1 MAQQPT
7 MQDPPTVPIEVQV
20 TVRVADPAHKR
31 RPFQFFANLKGAA
44 HSFSRFDLA
53 LLGVGIVVYIFT
65 RFFALSS
72 FPIYFF
78 CDEAIVTNLAQDLI
92 NNRFY
97 DGDGNFLPPYF
108 PAGGRWP
115 TSLSVYLQT
124 IGVILF
130 GKSVYVTR
138 ATVAAVSIL
147 CAIGIAL
154 TLKLIFKNRFWWSGV
169 LILAVIPTAF
179 VHSRTA
185 FEHTNMV
192 SFYAC
197 FLCSYL
203 LYRYR
208 SPKFIFLALL
218 FGGLTFYSYTNG
230 QGVMLVSGVL
240 LLFSDLRFHLR
251 QDPKIMVGV
260 LGMLVVL
267 AAPYLRQQYL
277 HPGTSL
283 EHQLQTLDSYWVRD
297 IPLGEK
303 LLTFGKLYV
312 EGLNPLYLFLPNDV
326 DWIRHRYKGLG
337 HLSQYLMPFVLIG
350 FTVCLS
356 RWRSSAHRV
365 LLIAVLAAP
374 FSAALVEV
382 MITRVSVIIVPAS
395 IMAVI
400 SISQIKAWL
409 GNFFSL
415 PYKPLAVG
423 LAAVLATA
431 SFALLHN
438 ALVKGPTWYS
448 DYGLYGM
455 QYGAEQLSSAVK
467 DELAKDA
474 GATIIVS
481 HNWANDP
488 NAFIEFFLTIA
499 ERQRVKTE
507 SMEDFLKYKNKL
519 NSNLL
524 FALSSD
530 EYNFATSSNKVVVST
545 PLRTLAYP
553 NGEIGFYFVKMK
565 YVDNADSIF
574 TAESEQRRKF
584 VETNIE

>member
-1 MAQQPT
+1 MDRIPNDLIGFPLTQQRVL
-7 MQDPPTVPIEVQV
+7 QNPPTVPIEVQV
-20 TVRVADPAHKR
+20 TVRVAEPASGKR
-31 RPFQFFANLKGAA
+31 PSQFFANLRNAA
-44 HSFSRFDLA
+44 RSFSRFDLA
-53 LLGVGIVVYIFT
+53 LLGVGIAVYIFT

-92 NNRFY
+92 NNKFY
-97 DGDGNFLPPYF
+97 DGEGNFLPPYF
-108 PAGGRWP
+108 RAGGRWP

-147 CAIGIAL
+147 CAIAIAL
-154 TLKLIFKNRFWWSGV
+154 TLKLVFENRFWWSGV

-192 SFYAC
+192 TFYAC

-208 SPKFIFLALL
+208 SPKFILPSLL

-230 QGVMLVSGVL
+230 QGVMLVSGSL

-251 QDPKIMVGV
+251 QDPKIIVGA
-260 LGMLVVL
+260 LGMLALL
-267 AAPYLRQQYL
+267 AVPYLRQQYL

-283 EHQLQTLDSYWVRD
+283 EHQLQTLDSYWVRN
-297 IPLGEK
+297 IPFSEK

-326 DWIRHRYKGLG
+326 DWMRHRYKGLG

-350 FTVCLS
+350 FAVCLS
-356 RWRSSAHRV
+356 RWRSSAHRA
-365 LLIAVLAAP
+365 LLIAILAAP

-382 MITRVSVIIVPAS
+382 MITRVSLVIVPAT

-400 SISQIKAWL
+400 SISQIKDWL
-409 GNFFSL
+409 GSFFSL
-415 PYKPLAVG
+415 LQTARGNTNGGSGRYELCF
-423 LAAVLATA
+423 AAQCA
-431 SFALLHN
+431 
-438 ALVKGPTWYS
+438 
-448 DYGLYGM
+448 
-455 QYGAEQLSSAVK
+455 
-467 DELAKDA
+467 
-474 GATIIVS
+474 
-481 HNWANDP
+481 
-488 NAFIEFFLTIA
+488 
-499 ERQRVKTE
+499 RQR
-507 SMEDFLKYKNKL
+507 
-519 NSNLL
+519 
-524 FALSSD
+524 
-530 EYNFATSSNKVVVST
+530 
-545 PLRTLAYP
+545 AYLV
-553 NGEIGFYFVKMK
+553 F
-565 YVDNADSIF
+565 
-574 TAESEQRRKF
+574 
-584 VETNIE
+584 